1 MVAFKAINV
10 ILVLVY
16 SFGSAL
22 WVNSGDSWYRNL
34 NQPSWQPPD
43 WVFGVIWPY
52 NFIVI
57 AIIGWRLADRASR
70 LSNIAFSSLLVI
82 AVTTALLW
90 SYSFYS
96 IHNIARATLFLAL
109 VVISSALFTVISFIN
124 LGAIA
129 LILVPYVGWVST
141 ATLLSYSYQKLN

>member
-43 WVFGVIWPY
+43 WVFGIIWPY

-57 AIIGWRLADRASR
+57 AIIGWRLADHASR

-129 LILVPYVGWVST
+129 LILVPYVAWVST